1 MPIQLQTDRNIPHNA
16 GREHHV
22 DDVIR
27 KTLLPYRDHVTR
39 VEVHISDVNAKKAS
53 ENDKRCVV
61 EYHLSGLQP
70 MVVTAEADTV
80 HHVLDIAAK
89 TLRHAVAS
97 AHEKEQGPPHVV
109 LH

>member
-1 MPIQLQTDRNIPHNA
+1 MQIQLQTDRNIPHNA
-16 GREHHV
+16 GLEHHV

-70 MVVTAEADTV
+70 MVVTAEADTAIDV
-80 HHVLDIAAK
+80 QQRGSSMLCPPPS
-89 TLRHAVAS
+89 TRHQTRYGIPSS
-97 AHEKEQGPPHVV
+97 A
-109 LH
+109 